1 MNVLALCAGIGGL
14 ELGLDYAL
22 RGHQV
27 GHQVGGVRA
36 VCYVERDAFAAAC
49 LVARMEDEALAK
61 APIWDDLATF
71 DGRAWRGAVDCI
83 TAGFPCQDI
92 SVAGQRAG
100 INGSQSSAWYHCLR
114 IIREVEPELVFIE
127 NVSRLVRAGLDTV
140 LAGLAESGFD
150 AEWDCFRASSVGAPH
165 RRERCFILARRVPHS
180 ERGSLRHLAERGQ
193 GAASQA
199 EPRHAEPGHMGQPL
213 ADAEHQ
219 GLRGERAAY
228 DDHRDHAPRHDADR
242 CDAAVGDADGARWPE
257 AGDGGRRL
265 DAGGQSGAGCGKVA
279 DSGVEG
285 LAGTELAQLAG
296 AEGLDAIE
304 ELRLRAWAATAQLPS
319 SFPPGPSDLVGWA
332 GWLAGGGPPPAVA
345 AVRGA
350 ADGVPFIMDRL
361 RCLGNAVVPEQAAY
375 AFRVLWARLE
385 EEI

>member
-1 MNVLALCAGIGGL
+1 MAVLSLCSGIGGL
-14 ELGLDYAL
+14 ELGLEYAL
-22 RGHQV
+22 RD
-27 GHQVGGVRA
+27 HQVGGVRT

-49 LVARMEDEALAK
+49 LVARMEEEALAQ
-61 APIWDDLATF
+61 APIWDNLATF
-71 DGRAWRGAVDCI
+71 DGRAWHGKVDCI

-100 INGSQSSAWYHCLR
+100 INGSRSSAWYHCLR

-127 NVSRLVRAGLDTV
+127 NVSRLVRAGLDVV

-180 ERGSLRHLAERGQ
+180 ERSSLRHLAERGQ

-199 EPRHAEPGHMGQPL
+199 KPRHAEPGHMGQPL
-213 ADAEHQ
+213 ADAQHAR
-219 GLRGERAAY
+219 LRGERTAY

-242 CDAAVGDADGARWPE
+242 CDAAV
-257 AGDGGRRL
+257 
-265 DAGGQSGAGCGKVA
+265 A

-285 LAGTELAQLAG
+285 LAGTELSQLAE

-304 ELRLRAWAATAQLPS
+304 ELRLRAWAATAQLPR
-319 SFPPGPSDLVGWA
+319 SFPPGPTDLVGWA
-332 GWLAGGGPPPAVA
+332 GWIAGGGPPPAVPTL
-345 AVRGA
+345 RGET
-350 ADGVPFIMDRL
+350 DGVPFIMDRL

-385 EEI
+385 EETT